1 LRPSLGTRRA
11 QGQGVPVHRRLDRRQ
26 GGAPVGHGEPRRA
39 ARRTGSV
46 RPRHGRAHRPEAAVC
61 AEAHQAG
68 DQRRPGRPGPG
79 ERHADLLCAPPS
91 GPCPQHAGAW
101 QAHRPHGLDA
111 GHKEASIGWGRA
123 TRGGVT
129 SAVSGASF
137 WCRKGRSHHW
147 SGAPPAGIF
156 RATMKPQNIA
166 IVGATGAVGVEIL
179 RVLERRNFPVAS
191 LKLLASARSVGKTLE
206 FKGKPYPVE
215 ELKASA
221 FKGVD
226 IAFFSAGA
234 TRSREF
240 VPAAK
245 AAGCVVVDNS
255 SAFRMD
261 PDTPLVVP
269 EGKGAAPAK
278 HNGIVA
284 NPNCPAAILSVAVW
298 PIHQAAGVKR
308 IIVSTYQS
316 ASGAGAAA
324 MQELEDQARD
334 FSAGKEIKRSVFPH
348 QIAFNVFSHNTKVAE
363 NGYNE
368 EENKVVEET
377 RKMFHLPELPIA
389 PTCIRVPVLRAH
401 SEAITLELEKPLSPA
416 EARAI
421 LAKAPGVKVVD
432 DAPANPF
439 PMPLEASGDLDVH
452 VGRIRRDLSNP
463 NGLMLWVAGDQLLKG
478 AAWNAVQIAE
488 ELAKLSAK
496 PKTMAAE
503 CASGYWPY

>member
-1 LRPSLGTRRA
+1 MNA
-11 QGQGVPVHRRLDRRQ
+11 
-26 GGAPVGHGEPRRA
+26 
-39 ARRTGSV
+39 
-46 RPRHGRAHRPEAAVC
+46 
-61 AEAHQAG
+61 
-68 DQRRPGRPGPG
+68 
-79 ERHADLLCAPPS
+79 
-91 GPCPQHAGAW
+91 
-101 QAHRPHGLDA
+101 
-111 GHKEASIGWGRA
+111 K
-123 TRGGVT
+123 
-129 SAVSGASF
+129 
-137 WCRKGRSHHW
+137 
-147 SGAPPAGIF
+147 
-156 RATMKPQNIA
+156 NIA

-206 FKGKPYPVE
+206 FKGKAYPVE

-245 AAGCVVVDNS
+245 EAGCVVIDNS

-261 PDTPLVVP
+261 PNTPLVVP
-269 EGKGAAPAK
+269 EVNPGDLAQ
-278 HNGIVA
+278 HNGVIA
-284 NPNCPAAILSVAVW
+284 NPNCTAAILSVAVW
-298 PIHQAAGVKR
+298 PIHEAVGVRR
-308 IIVSTYQS
+308 IVVSTYQS

-334 FSAGKEIKRSVFPH
+334 FAAGKEIRRAVFPH

-368 EENKVVEET
+368 EENKVIEET
-377 RKMFHLPELPIA
+377 RKMFHAPDLAIV

-401 SEAITLELEKPLSPA
+401 SESITLELEKPLSPEQA
-416 EARAI
+416 KEI
-421 LAKAPGVKVVD
+421 LAHAPGVKVVD
-432 DAPANPF
+432 DAEANHF

-463 NGLMLWVAGDQLLKG
+463 NGLVLWVAGDQLLKG

-496 PKTMAAE
+496 PRAAGAIAAE
-503 CASGYWPY
+503 